1 MAGSITLVV
10 SGDMPPGLIAQETRD
25 LATTLGRLSMTTL
38 LPGWSH
44 TVTDINA
51 GLLAVILNVVT
62 MVLVSRLSST
72 STVPGTV

>member
-1 MAGSITLVV
+1 
-10 SGDMPPGLIAQETRD
+10 
-25 LATTLGRLSMTTL
+25 MTTL

-72 STVPGTV
+72 RTVPGTV